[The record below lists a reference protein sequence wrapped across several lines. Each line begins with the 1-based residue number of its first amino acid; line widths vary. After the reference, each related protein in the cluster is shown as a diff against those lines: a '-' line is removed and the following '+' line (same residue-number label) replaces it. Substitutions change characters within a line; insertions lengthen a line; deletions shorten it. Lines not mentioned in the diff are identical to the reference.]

1 MPGGKE
7 IGESIGAASW
17 SFQSISHPDKENK
30 MKSKWTVGAL
40 IILGLIASASF
51 VARAEDKDKD
61 EENEKKT
68 SLDKIPAAAKDA
80 LVKEVGDEKK
90 IDKVVEGTRD
100 GKTYY
105 EAQWKDGDKKMEV
118 QVDADGKVVKAK
130 HEEKDEGDKDK
141 DKDEKK

>member
-1 MPGGKE
+1 
-7 IGESIGAASW
+7 
-17 SFQSISHPDKENK
+17 
-30 MKSKWTVGAL
+30 MKRNWTLPAL

-51 VARAEDKDKD
+51 VARAEDKDKKDKD
-61 EENEKKT
+61 EENEKAT

-90 IDKVVEGTRD
+90 IDKVVEGTSD

-105 EAQWKDGDKKMEV
+105 EAQWKECDKKIDV

-130 HEEKDEGDKDK
+130 HEEKDDDDKDRDKDK
-141 DKDEKK
+141 K

>member
-1 MPGGKE
+1 
-7 IGESIGAASW
+7 
-17 SFQSISHPDKENK
+17 
-30 MKSKWTVGAL
+30 MKTTWLTVLLVA
-40 IILGLIASASF
+40 LGLIGTATL
-51 VARAEDKDKD
+51 VARAEDKDKA
-61 EENEKKT
+61 EENEKAT
-68 SLDKIPAAAKDA
+68 SLDRIPAAAKDA

-141 DKDEKK
+141 DKDKKRRSSRLGHG